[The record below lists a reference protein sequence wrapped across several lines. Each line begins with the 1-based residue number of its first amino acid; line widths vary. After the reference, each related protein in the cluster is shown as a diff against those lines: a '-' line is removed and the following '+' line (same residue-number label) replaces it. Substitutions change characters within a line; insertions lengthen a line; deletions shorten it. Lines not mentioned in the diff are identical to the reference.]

1 MMSMSQTKNITV
13 TITSCGRI
21 DLLKRTIASFLE
33 TNTYPIYEYVVIND
47 DPPSKHLVDEVFAN
61 LDNCNCRIKIIHN
74 PENIGLKR
82 SLDIIFNMVTTEYF
96 FHLED
101 DWFFEHKNSYIE
113 DSLTILENSPDIHQ
127 VWVRH
132 AYDTPHPV
140 IGVMLT
146 CNGIEYHELQNNFNG
161 VWNGYSW
168 NPGLRR
174 KSDYMRMFPN
184 GVAEF
189 KSEMECSVHSRKFD
203 YRVVQLQNTAC
214 YHIGYDRSTRP
225 DG

>member
-1 MMSMSQTKNITV
+1 MPQIENITV

-33 TNTYPIYEYVVIND
+33 TNTYPIYEYIVIND
-47 DPPSKHLVDEVFAN
+47 DPPSKDLVDEVFAN
-61 LDNCNCRIKIIHN
+61 LDNCNCNCRIKIIHN
-74 PENIGLKR
+74 TENIGLKR
-82 SLDIIFNMVTTEYF
+82 SLDVIFNMVTTEYF

-132 AYDTPHPV
+132 AHDTPHPV
-140 IGVMLT
+140 IGVTLT
-146 CNGIEYHELQNNFNG
+146 CNGVEHCELHNDFNG

-174 KSDYMRMFPN
+174 KSDYIRMFPN

-189 KSEMECSVHSRKFD
+189 KSEMECAVHSRKFN
-203 YRVVQLQNTAC
+203 YRVVQLKNTAC
-214 YHIGYDRSTRP
+214 YHIGYNRSTCP